1 MDVADTAKEL
11 PLEASRDPSGLILKL
26 TSMGGSV
33 YFKSN
38 GRAFGDGIPGDQ
50 SPVGWWDQAT
60 FGFGLIEPQGAGAK
74 STASL
79 PRDTRR
85 LTVCGI
91 ASSHNRGGAAVM
103 KVLVVDD
110 NPEVIDILGNDTTK
124 TIQVAVKGVHA
135 ARA

>member
-1 MDVADTAKEL
+1 MDLSDTAKEL
-11 PLEASRDPSGLILKL
+11 LLEASRDPSGLILKL

-38 GRAFGDGIPGDQ
+38 GRAFGDGTPGDQ

-60 FGFGLIEPQGAGAK
+60 FGVRPDRASRGTGAK
-74 STASL
+74 STAPL

-91 ASSHNRGGAAVM
+91 ASSHNRAGRGS
-103 KVLVVDD
+103 D
-110 NPEVIDILGNDTTK
+110 EGSR
-124 TIQVAVKGVHA
+124 G
-135 ARA
+135 R